1 MFSTNIGREFSEV
14 VTNAVILKIINEDEQ
29 DKTCNYNGSTVQQDF
44 FKQMPSKNFLVPQGL
59 AFNIINKSMKH
70 KSYLSTNNITFGLG
84 IVTGN
89 NDLYIKD
96 KSEDGFEPVISGK
109 ELGKYFVKYNKI
121 NKYILFEKNKLQQVA
136 PESLYRCKNKILY
149 KFIGKKL
156 TFSIENRGL
165 LNLNSAN
172 MICFPDHANIYYI
185 LAVLNSRLTQLLFDE
200 YYDTHKVLKSHIQ
213 SFPIYE
219 IKMKIKEQNILKKL
233 KHYSTYL

>member
-149 KFIGKKL
+149 KFIGK
-156 TFSIENRGL
+156 N
-165 LNLNSAN
+165 
-172 MICFPDHANIYYI
+172 
-185 LAVLNSRLTQLLFDE
+185 
-200 YYDTHKVLKSHIQ
+200 
-213 SFPIYE
+213 
-219 IKMKIKEQNILKKL
+219 
-233 KHYSTYL
+233 